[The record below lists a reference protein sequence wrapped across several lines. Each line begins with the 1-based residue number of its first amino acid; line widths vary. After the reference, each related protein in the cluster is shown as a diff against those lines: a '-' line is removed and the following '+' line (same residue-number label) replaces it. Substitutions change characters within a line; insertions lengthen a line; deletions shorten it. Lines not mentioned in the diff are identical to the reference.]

1 MKKQS
6 QFLILIVFA
15 LFMGGC
21 KYDFILP
28 DYVPPVPPGVSF
40 TTQVAPIFST
50 GDKCTSCH
58 KTGGTAPDLTAA
70 NAYSQLVPNYVNTA
84 SPETSKILTVPGSA
98 THSWKGYTATE
109 TATIL
114 AWITEGAKNN

>member
-6 QFLILIVFA
+6 LFLILIVFA
-15 LFMGGC
+15 LFLGGC

-40 TTQVAPIFST
+40 SEQVAPIFSVD
-50 GDKCTSCH
+50 DKCTSCH
-58 KTGGTAPDLTAA
+58 KHGGTTPDLTPSI
-70 NAYSQLVPNYVNTA
+70 AYSQIVPGYINTSA
-84 SPETSKILTVPGSA
+84 PESSEILTVPGSA

-109 TATIL
+109 SATIL